1 MSTQGERLRQAIELA
16 GFTKVAPF
24 AESIGEKAITVRQH
38 INRESIP
45 MRVVEKYVRALR
57 PFGVTTDWLL
67 HAKGPPPKGVKE
79 LRTVV
84 RHDRPA
90 ASLVEIT
97 HVVGAG
103 DQVYPVPGDSPLG
116 YITAPPGYEAGGAV
130 AIRGDSMAPLY
141 CDQDLLFY
149 RGWEAPPSHRR
160 IPDRPVLIELSNGR
174 SLLKRLLPGSKA
186 GRFHLSSLNVSTP
199 VILDV
204 TVRTIARIGWAYFGG
219 LGDASV
225 AGE

>member
-1 MSTQGERLRQAIELA
+1 MRQAIELA

-24 AESIGEKAITVRQH
+24 AESIGEKPITVRQH

-45 MRVVEKYVRALR
+45 KRVVEKYVRALR
-57 PFGVTTDWLL
+57 PIGVTTDWLL
-67 HAKGPPPKGVKE
+67 YSKGPPPKGLKE
-79 LRTVV
+79 LKNIV

-90 ASLVEIT
+90 GGTIEIT

-103 DQVYPVPGDSPLG
+103 DHVYPVPGDSPLG
-116 YITAPPGYEAGGAV
+116 YIPAPPGYEAGGAV

-141 CDQDLLFY
+141 CDKDLLFY
-149 RGWEAPPSHRR
+149 RGWEMPPSHRR
-160 IPDRPVLIELSNGR
+160 ISDRPVLIELADGR

-186 GRFHLSSLNVSTP
+186 GRFHLASLNPSTP
-199 VILDV
+199 IILDV

-219 LGDASV
+219 LADATV

>member
-1 MSTQGERLRQAIELA
+1 MRQAIELA

-24 AESIGEKAITVRQH
+24 AETIGEKAITVRQH

-57 PFGVTTDWLL
+57 PIGVTTDWLL
-67 HAKGPPPKGVKE
+67 HAKGPAPKGLQE
-79 LRTVV
+79 LKTVV

-90 ASLVEIT
+90 GATIEIT

-103 DQVYPVPGDSPLG
+103 AGDRVYPVPGDAPLG
-116 YITAPPGYEAGGAV
+116 YIGAPPGYEGGGAV

-141 CDQDLLFY
+141 CDRDLLFY
-149 RGWEAPPSHRR
+149 RAWEPAPSHRR
-160 IPDRPVLIELSNGR
+160 IPDRPVLIELTDGR
-174 SLLKRLLPGSKA
+174 SLLKRLLPGSKP
-186 GRFHLSSLNVSTP
+186 GRFHLSSLNPSTP

-204 TVRTIARIGWAYFGG
+204 TVRSIARIGWAYFGG
-219 LGDASV
+219 LSDASV